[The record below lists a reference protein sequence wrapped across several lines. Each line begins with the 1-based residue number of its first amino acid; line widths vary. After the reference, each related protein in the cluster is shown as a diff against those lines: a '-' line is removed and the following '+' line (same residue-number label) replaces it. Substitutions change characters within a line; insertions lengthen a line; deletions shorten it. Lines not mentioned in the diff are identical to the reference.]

1 MAVLLFGTVAC
12 DSSDGE
18 GNLSLAAPAIGQS
31 EERSTEPV
39 LLAFGWSA
47 VEDAAEYAYRLDEVV
62 GEELHPLLSGKTAAT
77 SVELGGERG
86 RTLSLGTTYRFSV
99 QALPAEGVTLSASAF
114 ASVDITTSEA
124 PIALTVENLTYR
136 SARLQVEPKDGA
148 LLYQFAQIPVEKYL
162 AYDSDMAFIEGYD
175 FGYYKAMT
183 AAMPWV
189 KWYQWMEEA
198 SKTGN
203 SVYDTRIL
211 NPGVDYM
218 LYAYGVEFDSSN
230 EEEPVRVTTP
240 LYIKNFTT
248 PEWKATSNCTFDVEV
263 TGQELVEVTDSETGE
278 PFNTVNVTVEV
289 TPSDDTE
296 HYYVA
301 FPPERRGGRQRRR
314 LRLCL
319 CAGALDGAVRGYF
332 ELVRPRHSFEGQGD
346 RLGHRPRLLRSARDE
361 VLGTGLRRE
370 RAGVGDHRNPA
381 SGHRCGFRR
390 VGCGQLLGR
399 QAGPRCLC
407 RPSGSPAAAL
417 IPCLGP
423 YVRRAASARRRSGR
437 CKSGHSD
444 ECPLYVLCRCLS
456 GIQPCRLL
464 FISPG
469 FCLFVS
475 VPSSFPPGNRPS
487 LSAPVGPPRHQYM
500 LS

>member
-1 MAVLLFGTVAC
+1 
-12 DSSDGE
+12 
-18 GNLSLAAPAIGQS
+18 
-31 EERSTEPV
+31 
-39 LLAFGWSA
+39 
-47 VEDAAEYAYRLDEVV
+47 
-62 GEELHPLLSGKTAAT
+62 
-77 SVELGGERG
+77 
-86 RTLSLGTTYRFSV
+86 
-99 QALPAEGVTLSASAF
+99 
-114 ASVDITTSEA
+114 
-124 PIALTVENLTYR
+124 
-136 SARLQVEPKDGA
+136 
-148 LLYQFAQIPVEKYL
+148 
-162 AYDSDMAFIEGYD
+162 
-175 FGYYKAMT
+175 MT

-296 HYYVA
+296 HYYV
-301 FPPERRGGRQRRR
+301 
-314 LRLCL
+314 
-319 CAGALDGAVRGYF
+319 
-332 ELVRPRHSFEGQGD
+332 
-346 RLGHRPRLLRSARDE
+346 DE

-381 SGHRCGFRR
+381 SGHRCGFQR

-423 YVRRAASARRRSGR
+423 YVRRAASARRRSG
-437 CKSGHSD
+437 
-444 ECPLYVLCRCLS
+444 
-456 GIQPCRLL
+456 
-464 FISPG
+464 
-469 FCLFVS
+469 
-475 VPSSFPPGNRPS
+475 
-487 LSAPVGPPRHQYM
+487 
-500 LS
+500 